1 MTEESPE
8 QDEGAFVV
16 PMTGDAKTRAG
27 FVAILGAPNVGK
39 STLVNKLVGAKVSIV
54 SPKVQTTRT
63 RVLGI
68 FIRDNAQ
75 VLLIDT
81 PGIFE
86 PKRRLDRAMVAAAW
100 SGASDADLITL
111 IIDAKAGVDKKSQAI
126 INRLEAD
133 NRKAV
138 LVLNKIDMVA
148 KTALL
153 GLAESLMKSEAF
165 SELLM
170 VSAKTGDGMDD
181 LAALFAARAP
191 IGPWLFPEDEIS
203 DMPARLLAAEITR
216 EKVFLNLHEELPYR
230 MTVETE
236 AWEALNNGTAKVH
249 QIVYVER
256 DSQKGIVLG
265 HRGAMIKRIGRESRT
280 ELSEMLGQTIHL
292 FIRVKVRKN
301 WDDQREHYREWG
313 LDFDA

>member
-165 SELLM
+165 SELFM

-236 AWEALNNGTAKVH
+236 AWEALSNGTAKVH